1 MRRVFLIGYLALMM
15 GLSLALGESD
25 ETIVD
30 VQLLSAVD
38 KLKPAESNRIALELN
53 IHKPWHVNA
62 HEPEDEFLIPTEVS
76 FKPIEGISLG
86 KIDYPIPEERTFAF
100 SENPVL
106 VYEDKVYIYTTVTI
120 PPNFDQKSVNI
131 NGTVTY
137 QACNDQTCL
146 PPEDLEFSSDIPIA
160 EGDESVKSINTD
172 IFSEAGGITPTTL
185 EDEQEMVEEK
195 SDLVKTIES
204 KGFLIA
210 FIGIFIAG
218 LGLNLTPCVYPLI
231 PITISYFGGQTS
243 GKKGNLL
250 LLSIIYVLGM
260 SVTYS
265 ALGLFAGL
273 TGSLLGAWLQN
284 PWVLIFIALVMIA
297 LALSMF
303 GLYDIQVPASLA
315 NFAGQSK
322 QGYLGTLFMGLTVGI
337 IAAPCIGPF
346 VLGLLTYVGELGD
359 PVMGFLMFFTL
370 AMGLGVPFIFLAMFS
385 GAINYIPRSGAWMV
399 WVKKIFGFILIGMAF
414 YFLEPLF
421 DNVLWYYT
429 LLGITAL
436 IAGIYLALIDSAQGT
451 GKAFPVVKNLVGV
464 VFVLLSAFFWVNSV
478 EAYVDE
484 RLYQLRQSAGGNS
497 AFAANQIDWQSYSQK
512 TIQTAKA
519 NNKPVMIDFYADW
532 CIPCKELD
540 QFTFSDSRVI
550 ELSKNFTMI
559 KADLTKSQSP
569 EVKALQKK
577 YEIKGVPTLVFL
589 NRKGKEIEET
599 RVVNYIKADQFLSIM
614 KNVLKKGG
622 GENQSQADIVRK

>member
-1 MRRVFLIGYLALMM
+1 
-15 GLSLALGESD
+15 
-25 ETIVD
+25 
-30 VQLLSAVD
+30 
-38 KLKPAESNRIALELN
+38 
-53 IHKPWHVNA
+53 
-62 HEPEDEFLIPTEVS
+62 
-76 FKPIEGISLG
+76 
-86 KIDYPIPEERTFAF
+86 
-100 SENPVL
+100 
-106 VYEDKVYIYTTVTI
+106 
-120 PPNFDQKSVNI
+120 
-131 NGTVTY
+131 
-137 QACNDQTCL
+137 
-146 PPEDLEFSSDIPIA
+146 
-160 EGDESVKSINTD
+160 
-172 IFSEAGGITPTTL
+172 
-185 EDEQEMVEEK
+185 
-195 SDLVKTIES
+195 
-204 KGFLIA
+204 
-210 FIGIFIAG
+210 
-218 LGLNLTPCVYPLI
+218 
-231 PITISYFGGQTS
+231 
-243 GKKGNLL
+243 
-250 LLSIIYVLGM
+250 
-260 SVTYS
+260 
-265 ALGLFAGL
+265 
-273 TGSLLGAWLQN
+273 
-284 PWVLIFIALVMIA
+284 
-297 LALSMF
+297 
-303 GLYDIQVPASLA
+303 
-315 NFAGQSK
+315 
-322 QGYLGTLFMGLTVGI
+322 
-337 IAAPCIGPF
+337 
-346 VLGLLTYVGELGD
+346 
-359 PVMGFLMFFTL
+359 GFLMFFTL

>member
-76 FKPIEGISLG
+76 FNPIEGISLG

-265 ALGLFAGL
+265 ALGLF
-273 TGSLLGAWLQN
+273 
-284 PWVLIFIALVMIA
+284 
-297 LALSMF
+297 
-303 GLYDIQVPASLA
+303 
-315 NFAGQSK
+315 
-322 QGYLGTLFMGLTVGI
+322 
-337 IAAPCIGPF
+337 
-346 VLGLLTYVGELGD
+346 
-359 PVMGFLMFFTL
+359 
-370 AMGLGVPFIFLAMFS
+370 
-385 GAINYIPRSGAWMV
+385 
-399 WVKKIFGFILIGMAF
+399 
-414 YFLEPLF
+414 
-421 DNVLWYYT
+421 
-429 LLGITAL
+429 
-436 IAGIYLALIDSAQGT
+436 
-451 GKAFPVVKNLVGV
+451 
-464 VFVLLSAFFWVNSV
+464 
-478 EAYVDE
+478 
-484 RLYQLRQSAGGNS
+484 
-497 AFAANQIDWQSYSQK
+497 
-512 TIQTAKA
+512 
-519 NNKPVMIDFYADW
+519 
-532 CIPCKELD
+532 
-540 QFTFSDSRVI
+540 
-550 ELSKNFTMI
+550 
-559 KADLTKSQSP
+559 
-569 EVKALQKK
+569 
-577 YEIKGVPTLVFL
+577 
-589 NRKGKEIEET
+589 
-599 RVVNYIKADQFLSIM
+599 
-614 KNVLKKGG
+614 
-622 GENQSQADIVRK
+622 